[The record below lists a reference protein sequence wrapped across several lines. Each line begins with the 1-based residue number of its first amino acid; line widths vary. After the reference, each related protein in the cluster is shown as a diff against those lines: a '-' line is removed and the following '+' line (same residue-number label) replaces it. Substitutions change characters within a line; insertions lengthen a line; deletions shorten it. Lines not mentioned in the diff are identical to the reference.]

1 MVEQISK
8 KKAKELR
15 TKFKVAI
22 TEHHTTQRK
31 LAKYCD
37 TNEAQFSR
45 AIAGEKGNRADEI
58 RKTAA
63 DFLEIE
69 I

>member
-1 MVEQISK
+1 MAEQIS

-15 TKFKVAI
+15 TKFQVAI
-22 TEHHTTQRK
+22 KEHHTTQRK

-37 TNEAQFSR
+37 TSEAQFSR

>member
-1 MVEQISK
+1 MVEQVLKNS
-8 KKAKELR
+8 AKELR
-15 TKFKVAI
+15 TKFQVAI
-22 TEHHTTQRK
+22 KEHHTTQRK

-37 TNEAQFSR
+37 TSEAQFSR
-45 AIAGEKGNRADEI
+45 AIDGEKGNRADEI

>member
-1 MVEQISK
+1 MAEQISK
-8 KKAKELR
+8 KAKKLR

-22 TEHHTTQRK
+22 AEHHTTQRK

-37 TNEAQFSR
+37 TSEAQFSR